1 MAEQEKEKREYKE
14 KIISLE
20 GNRKLINLCKKN
32 DMYTFNPRGE
42 WNGYGYDKLPMAVKI
57 TSLAEM
63 RKFNKLKRELEL
75 STSESKPKTEE
86 ERISEWV
93 NRLCKLTGISR
104 EEAEEIA
111 EEKLEYKQSQISM
124 LEDRQYERY
133 SVKRQ
138 KLINKIDR
146 SNPLRYIKNKDHAM
160 AILDASYRH
169 NTTDYER
176 KLQILH
182 EMEEMGIIEKGEA
195 KEIAKTNTLEEV
207 LELRDEHLKSL

>member
-32 DMYTFNPRGE
+32 DMYIFNPRGE
-42 WNGYGYDKLPMAVKI
+42 WNGYGYTKLPMSVKI

-93 NRLCKLTGISR
+93 NRLSKLTGISR

-111 EEKLEYKQSQISM
+111 EEKLEYKQNQISM
-124 LEDRQYERY
+124 LEERQYERY

-138 KLINKIDR
+138 KLINKIDH
-146 SNPLRYIKNKDHAM
+146 SNPLRYIKDKDHAM

-169 NTTDYER
+169 NATDYER

-182 EMEEMGIIEKGEA
+182 EMEEMGIIKKGEA
-195 KEIAKTNTLEEV
+195 KEIAKTYSLEEV
-207 LELRDEHLKSL
+207 LELRDS